1 MSETKNEKDSSKAI
15 LIAKICKEFLQKYGQ
30 QNEVDFSKTLSTVS
44 GSLTNEAQIESI
56 LNVILK
62 YYIEHNKP
70 FNKDDIEIILS
81 KDNKW
86 FLAMDTNKEEWFYSA
101 DGNIITLSSFNTLQD
116 KKITSKQT
124 QITNKN
130 IFKQTDTKE
139 TLKRNQYIEQLKQFA
154 RVNKY
159 EINTER
165 VLDTSSQEK
174 YYNVGGMFLFNSLIK
189 VYDKYYTS
197 STQPLDQFLENSIV
211 LLSDKAGVE
220 KQKKWFIVIAK
231 DNKVY
236 YSLDGENIVD
246 EKAVNCLT
254 KPTIDSLDG
263 KNVVDEKVVN
273 YLTKP
278 TIEWSKINKNTKL
291 KFGTRI
297 AGIPKA
303 LKKHILNPQSK
314 LNPKYYVDNECKLHD
329 IKKESKRA
337 EKILRNN
344 FVKDVK
350 KLQQE
355 KKKKDFN
362 KCLSYIRNN
371 RHLDY

>member
-1 MSETKNEKDSSKAI
+1 MSETENEKDSSKAI

-44 GSLTNEAQIESI
+44 GSLTNKAQIESI
-56 LNVILK
+56 LNVIWK
-62 YYIEHNKP
+62 YYIKHNKT

-86 FLAMDTNKEEWFYSA
+86 FFAMDINKEKWFYSA

-174 YYNVGGMFLFNSLIK
+174 YYNVGGMFFVDSLRK

-197 STQPLDQFLENSIV
+197 PTEPLEQFCDKSRMLF
-211 LLSDKAGVE
+211 SDKAGVE
-220 KQKKWFIVIAK
+220 EQKKWFIVIAK

-236 YSLDGENIVD
+236 YSLDGENVVD
-246 EKAVNCLT
+246 EKAVNYLT
-254 KPTIDSLDG
+254 KQTIDSLDG
-263 KNVVDEKVVN
+263 ENVVDEKAVN
-273 YLTKP
+273 YLTQPK
-278 TIEWSKINKNTKL
+278 IKLSKIDKNTKL
-291 KFGTRI
+291 KCGTRI
-297 AGIPKA
+297 AGMPKA
-303 LKKHILNPQSK
+303 IKKRILNPKSK
-314 LNPKYYVDNECKLHD
+314 FNPKCYFNKKGKKHD
-329 IKKESKRA
+329 IQKKSKRA
-337 EKILRNN
+337 DKALWNN

-355 KKKKDFN
+355 KKKEEFN
-362 KCLSYIRNN
+362 KCLSHIRNN
-371 RHLDY
+371 RHLNY